1 MSTDNKVKVAYGEN
15 AEETAVLLLAA
26 VEEAGLP
33 ASVVTTGSFGHFFA
47 PESVAQAAG
56 VDYEVDGDVDH
67 PDQPFVEVATEPGQP
82 DPYVRAGDSESAL
95 PTSTEVEVYDP
106 ADHTVQ
112 EVLDYLAEHPEQ
124 REAVIASEQSGK
136 NRVTITE
143 SE

>member
-47 PESVAQAAG
+47 PESVAKAAG
-56 VDYEVDGDVDH
+56 VDYEVDDDVDH
-67 PDQPFVEVATEPGQP
+67 PDQPFVQVDSEPGQP
-82 DPYVRAGDSESAL
+82 DPYVTAEEPKA
-95 PTSTEVEVYDP
+95 PEPKKAP
-106 ADHTVQ
+106 AKKT
-112 EVLDYLAEHPEQ
+112 
-124 REAVIASEQSGK
+124 ASSK
-136 NRVTITE
+136 TE